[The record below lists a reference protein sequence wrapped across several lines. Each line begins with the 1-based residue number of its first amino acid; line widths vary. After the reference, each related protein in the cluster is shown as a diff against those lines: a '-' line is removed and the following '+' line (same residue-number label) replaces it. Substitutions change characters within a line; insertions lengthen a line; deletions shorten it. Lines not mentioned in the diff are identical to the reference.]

1 MLNIVEFGTG
11 AEAEPELN
19 LFKSRNRKDCLD
31 ILLKVAAY
39 LIFFVAQNEDGN
51 EENEDA
57 VQTFLRTQV

>member
-1 MLNIVEFGTG
+1 VLNIVEFGTG

-19 LFKSRNRKDCLD
+19 LFKSRNRKDCSD
-31 ILLKVAAY
+31 ILVKVAAL
-39 LIFFVAQNEDGN
+39 LIIIFAQNEDEN